1 MPLTAARPTAQYG
14 LNPVPSYL
22 PAIGLAAGAKVFAGA
37 LVAISLLGGLVPAS
51 ADPSLRVVGISEET
65 VDNTGGLIN
74 AVTAKKVRRGVFGF
88 VNSGTTDAV
97 TAADIG
103 ATVFAVDDQTIA
115 RTSGNG
121 LRPAAGRVVGFEG
134 ASVLV
139 ELGVFGEAVS
149 GLDVRI
155 AAGADL
161 STHQYKAV
169 KVNSAGAVVLAAT
182 GEHALGILQNAP
194 ASGEVAIV
202 RIMGT
207 SLAKADGT
215 GVTRGDRISSG
226 AAGVIKATTN
236 AATGLSVTNTND
248 AGATTDLLIG
258 AYVLGVALETAA
270 ASALFMVAITHSGAV
285 PSTAV

>member
-22 PAIGLAAGAKVFAGA
+22 PAIGLAANAKVFAGA
-37 LVAISLLGGLVPAS
+37 LVAVTLLGGLVAAS

-169 KVNSAGAVVLAAT
+169 KVNSSGVIVLAGT
-182 GEHALGILQNAP
+182 GEQPLGILQNAP
-194 ASGEVAIV
+194 ASGEIAIV
-202 RIMGT
+202 RTGGT
-207 SLAKADGT
+207 TLARADGT
-215 GVTRGDRISSG
+215 GITQGDRVSSG
-226 AAGVIKATTN
+226 ASGVLKATTN
-236 AATGLSVTNTND
+236 AATGLAVVDTGD
-248 AGATTDLLIG
+248 AGAATDPVKG
-258 AYVLGVALETAA
+258 AYVLGQAIQTAA
-270 ASALFMVAITHSGAV
+270 ASALFAMVITHSGAV